1 MISKRLARHIRL
13 GITNARAGRRNGH
26 REHRGLVY
34 VSTAE
39 TIAYIR
45 TCARR
50 HDAWLDRWVAT
61 RPAPG
66 ISAAEADRV
75 LRAAAAAGA
84 AYVNG
89 MP

>member
-1 MISKRLARHIRL
+1 MISTRLARHLRV
-13 GITNARAGRRNGH
+13 GIENARAGRRNGH
-26 REHRGLVY
+26 REYRGLVY

-45 TCARR
+45 TRA
-50 HDAWLDRWVAT
+50 HVLDAALDRWLAT

-66 ISAAEADRV
+66 ISAVEADRV

-84 AYVNG
+84 VYVNG